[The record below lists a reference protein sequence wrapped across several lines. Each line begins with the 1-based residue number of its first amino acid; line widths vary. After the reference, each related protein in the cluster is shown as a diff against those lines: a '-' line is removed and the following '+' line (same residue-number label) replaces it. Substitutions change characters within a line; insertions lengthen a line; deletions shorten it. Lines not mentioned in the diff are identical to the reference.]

1 MTDYDPIPFSW
12 LNGFQSWGIICGLV
26 LAVTLG
32 LALLYQVLIHFVD
45 EFSQSRGSVVGTF
58 FRALS
63 RGVGTG
69 IVAFFAALAEGI
81 QDLLWMSPRRIGAM
95 SVLVFRE
102 SIRRKTLGVL
112 VVFAICFLF
121 AGWFLS
127 DPNRDPLLRVPI
139 YVTFVLTAISWL
151 ILPAVF
157 LLSCWGLPDDIKAR
171 SLHTVVTKPIR
182 RSEVLVGR
190 ILGVTLVGTL
200 VVACMSVVGY
210 LWLLRALP
218 EVQGL
223 QTRVPVF
230 GAINFLDREGKPAEA
245 GVNVGDVNTFR
256 SYIEGDTG
264 ARAIW
269 TFKGVNS
276 TLLNKEGKLILE
288 SKIEAFRTHK
298 GNIEKSIISQ
308 YTFVNPT
315 RKIRAKY
322 QPFEI
327 SEFRDSIKSIDTNL
341 FDELNRPVNLMTDLV
356 DDGQLTVEVACLST
370 GQFLGMARPDLFIR
384 AKDAPFV
391 ASYFKAVLCTWLMMV
406 LIIVFAVSVSTIVKG
421 PVAAFLTGVIIILG
435 MFAQTFMKNLVDG
448 EGFNKW
454 KGGGLLE
461 SVYRI
466 VTHMNDTIEMPKGF
480 WTNVIQTLD
489 MPLLQFAGR
498 SRAVVPDFGTFQM
511 AKFVARGYDV
521 PWSSG
526 LLPAVMQTLAFVIP
540 CIVLGYFCLKSRELE
555 SK

>member
-1 MTDYDPIPFSW
+1 MTDYDPIPFVW
-12 LNGFQSWGIICGLV
+12 GNGFQTWGIVCGLM
-26 LAVTLG
+26 LAVALG
-32 LALLYQVLIHFVD
+32 VALLYQILIHAIDDFP
-45 EFSQSRGSVVGTF
+45 RGIGK
-58 FRALS
+58 
-63 RGVGTG
+63 G
-69 IVAFFAALAEGI
+69 FAAFLHSLREGI
-81 QDLLWMSPRRIGAM
+81 GDLIWMSPRRVGAM
-95 SVLVFRE
+95 ALLVARE
-102 SIRRKTLGVL
+102 SWRRKTFGVL
-112 VVFAICFLF
+112 VVFGICFLF

-157 LLSCWGLPDDIKAR
+157 LFSCWGLPDDIKAR

-190 ILGVTLVGTL
+190 ILGVTLVGSV

-218 EVQGL
+218 EVRGL

-230 GAINFLDREGKPAEA
+230 GLIRFLDREGKPADK
-245 GVNVGDVNTFR
+245 GINVGDINPFR

-269 TFKGVNS
+269 TFTGV
-276 TLLNKEGKLILE
+276 TPKLLNKDGKLVLE
-288 SKIEAFRTHK
+288 SKIEGFRTHK
-298 GNIEKSIISQ
+298 GNIEKSIIFQ

-327 SEFRDSIKSIDTNL
+327 AEFRDSIKAIETDLIDEQNH
-341 FDELNRPVNLMTDLV
+341 PVKLMTDLV
-356 DDGQLTVEVACLST
+356 DNGQLTVEVACLSS

-384 AKDAPFV
+384 AQDAPFI
-391 ASYFKAVLCTWLMMV
+391 ASFFKAVLCIWLMMV

-421 PVAAFLTGVIIILG
+421 PVAAFLTGVIIVLG
-435 MFAQTFMKNLVDG
+435 AFGRDFMKELVTTGG
-448 EGFNKW
+448 EHDW

-461 SVYRI
+461 SIYRI
-466 VTHMNDTIEMPKGF
+466 LTHMNPTVDLPKGP
-480 WTNVIQTLD
+480 WATVIQALD
-489 MPLLQFAGR
+489 YPLLQFAGR
-498 SRAVVPDFGTFQM
+498 SRAVIPDFETFQM

-521 PWSSG
+521 PWNSG
-526 LLPAVMQTLAFVIP
+526 LLPAIMQTLAFIVP